1 MNEVQHG
8 AQVEVA
14 YTLRANGPEGEELE
28 TCQEESPFVF
38 RMGAEEALEAF
49 EKALVGKRVGE
60 PFELTIA
67 CDDAYGEETD
77 EAVLSLPKETFMVD
91 GKLDEEVMV
100 DVLSKEM
107 VREVVKVQDLVINA
121 ILELRKENKELK
133 RKIALEKECK
143 VCEQD
148 LEKLDLDKDGIV
160 TWTEFL
166 TVISNHLLKSNM
178 LMLMVI

>member
-49 EKALVGKRVGE
+49 EKALVGKHVGE

-91 GKLDEEVMV
+91 GKLDEEVMQAG
-100 DVLSKEM
+100 
-107 VREVVKVQDLVINA
+107 EVVPLSDDEGNEIVGMVVEVKADAVLVDFNHPLA
-121 ILELRKENKELK
+121 G
-133 RKIALEKECK
+133 
-143 VCEQD
+143 
-148 LEKLDLDKDGIV
+148 LDLHFEGV
-160 TWTEFL
+160 
-166 TVISNHLLKSNM
+166 VVGVSA
-178 LMLMVI
+178 

>member
-91 GKLDEEVMV
+91 GKLDEEVMQAG
-100 DVLSKEM
+100 
-107 VREVVKVQDLVINA
+107 EVVPLSDDEGNEIVGMVVEVKADAVRVDFNHPLA
-121 ILELRKENKELK
+121 G
-133 RKIALEKECK
+133 
-143 VCEQD
+143 
-148 LEKLDLDKDGIV
+148 LDLHFEGV
-160 TWTEFL
+160 
-166 TVISNHLLKSNM
+166 VVGVSA
-178 LMLMVI
+178 

>member
-67 CDDAYGEETD
+67 CDDANGEETD

-91 GKLDEEVMV
+91 GKLDEEVMQAG
-100 DVLSKEM
+100 
-107 VREVVKVQDLVINA
+107 EVVPLSDDEGNEIVGMVVEVKADAVLVDFNHPLA
-121 ILELRKENKELK
+121 G
-133 RKIALEKECK
+133 
-143 VCEQD
+143 
-148 LEKLDLDKDGIV
+148 LDLHFEGV
-160 TWTEFL
+160 
-166 TVISNHLLKSNM
+166 VVGVSA
-178 LMLMVI
+178 

>member
-91 GKLDEEVMV
+91 GKLDEEVMQAG
-100 DVLSKEM
+100 
-107 VREVVKVQDLVINA
+107 EVVPLSDDEGNEIVGMVVEVKADAVLVDFNHPLA
-121 ILELRKENKELK
+121 G
-133 RKIALEKECK
+133 
-143 VCEQD
+143 
-148 LEKLDLDKDGIV
+148 LDLHFEGV
-160 TWTEFL
+160 
-166 TVISNHLLKSNM
+166 VVGVSA
-178 LMLMVI
+178 

>member
-1 MNEVQHG
+1 MKCNTEPRSRWP
-8 AQVEVA
+8 
-14 YTLRANGPEGEELE
+14 TLRANGPEGEELE

-91 GKLDEEVMV
+91 GKLDEEVMQAG
-100 DVLSKEM
+100 
-107 VREVVKVQDLVINA
+107 EVVPLSDDEGNEIVGMVVEVKADAVLVDFNHPLA
-121 ILELRKENKELK
+121 G
-133 RKIALEKECK
+133 
-143 VCEQD
+143 
-148 LEKLDLDKDGIV
+148 LDLHFEGV
-160 TWTEFL
+160 
-166 TVISNHLLKSNM
+166 VVGVSA
-178 LMLMVI
+178 

>member
-91 GKLDEEVMV
+91 GKLDEEVMQAG
-100 DVLSKEM
+100 
-107 VREVVKVQDLVINA
+107 EVVPMSDDEGNEIVGMVVEVNADAVLVDFNHPLA
-121 ILELRKENKELK
+121 G
-133 RKIALEKECK
+133 
-143 VCEQD
+143 
-148 LEKLDLDKDGIV
+148 LDLHFEGV
-160 TWTEFL
+160 
-166 TVISNHLLKSNM
+166 VVGVSA
-178 LMLMVI
+178 

>member
-91 GKLDEEVMV
+91 GKLDEEVMQAG
-100 DVLSKEM
+100 
-107 VREVVKVQDLVINA
+107 EVVPLSDDEGNEIVGMVVEVKADAVLVDFNHPLA
-121 ILELRKENKELK
+121 G
-133 RKIALEKECK
+133 
-143 VCEQD
+143 
-148 LEKLDLDKDGIV
+148 LDL
-160 TWTEFL
+160 
-166 TVISNHLLKSNM
+166 HLEGVVVGVSA
-178 LMLMVI
+178 

>member
-77 EAVLSLPKETFMVD
+77 EAVLSLPKETFTVD
-91 GKLDEEVMV
+91 GKLDEEVMQAG
-100 DVLSKEM
+100 
-107 VREVVKVQDLVINA
+107 EVVPLSDDEGNEIVGMVVEVKADAVLVDFNHPLA
-121 ILELRKENKELK
+121 G
-133 RKIALEKECK
+133 
-143 VCEQD
+143 
-148 LEKLDLDKDGIV
+148 LDLHFEGV
-160 TWTEFL
+160 
-166 TVISNHLLKSNM
+166 VVGVSA
-178 LMLMVI
+178 

>member
-91 GKLDEEVMV
+91 GKLDEEVMQAG
-100 DVLSKEM
+100 
-107 VREVVKVQDLVINA
+107 EVVPLSDDEGNEIVGMVVEVKSDAVLVDFNHPLA
-121 ILELRKENKELK
+121 G
-133 RKIALEKECK
+133 
-143 VCEQD
+143 
-148 LEKLDLDKDGIV
+148 LDLHFEGV
-160 TWTEFL
+160 
-166 TVISNHLLKSNM
+166 VVGVSA
-178 LMLMVI
+178 

>member
-77 EAVLSLPKETFMVD
+77 EAVLSLPKETFMVG
-91 GKLDEEVMV
+91 GKLDEEVMQAG
-100 DVLSKEM
+100 
-107 VREVVKVQDLVINA
+107 EVVPLSDDEGNEIVGMVVEVKADAVLVDFNHPLA
-121 ILELRKENKELK
+121 G
-133 RKIALEKECK
+133 
-143 VCEQD
+143 
-148 LEKLDLDKDGIV
+148 LDLHFEGV
-160 TWTEFL
+160 
-166 TVISNHLLKSNM
+166 VVGVSA
-178 LMLMVI
+178 

>member
-91 GKLDEEVMV
+91 GKLDEEVMQAG
-100 DVLSKEM
+100 
-107 VREVVKVQDLVINA
+107 EVVPLSDDEGNEIVGMVVEVKADAVLVDFNHPLA
-121 ILELRKENKELK
+121 G
-133 RKIALEKECK
+133 
-143 VCEQD
+143 
-148 LEKLDLDKDGIV
+148 LDLHFEGV
-160 TWTEFL
+160 VVGVSAYLRPHGTHG
-166 TVISNHLLKSNM
+166 NR
-178 LMLMVI
+178 

>member
-77 EAVLSLPKETFMVD
+77 EAGLSLPKETFMVD
-91 GKLDEEVMV
+91 GKLDEEVM
-100 DVLSKEM
+100 KAG
-107 VREVVKVQDLVINA
+107 EVVPLSDDEGNEIVGMVVEVQTDAVLVDFNHPLA
-121 ILELRKENKELK
+121 G
-133 RKIALEKECK
+133 
-143 VCEQD
+143 
-148 LEKLDLDKDGIV
+148 LDLHFEGV
-160 TWTEFL
+160 
-166 TVISNHLLKSNM
+166 VVGVSA
-178 LMLMVI
+178 

>member
-49 EKALVGKRVGE
+49 ENALVGKRVGE

-91 GKLDEEVMV
+91 GKLDEEVMQAG
-100 DVLSKEM
+100 
-107 VREVVKVQDLVINA
+107 EVVPLSDDEGNEIVGMVVEVKADAVLVDFNHPLA
-121 ILELRKENKELK
+121 G
-133 RKIALEKECK
+133 
-143 VCEQD
+143 
-148 LEKLDLDKDGIV
+148 LDLHFEGV
-160 TWTEFL
+160 
-166 TVISNHLLKSNM
+166 VVGVSA
-178 LMLMVI
+178 